1 MSDRLVVILVFGGF
15 GAITLASGLLMQ
27 SGVWKAWFATKRV
40 PVLVPTS
47 YYFGFIPAGLGLLSA
62 GLVFVV
68 GHNAGSVLLC
78 CAVLP
83 CLALSIVLAVWQ
95 PWWIKPAWYR
105 WLEERHGDIIPLL
118 QEEARAM
125 GRWKWQR
132 RVATQA
138 GLEQWVAEVRQK
150 RGLD

>member
-1 MSDRLVVILVFGGF
+1 LARIGILKTWF
-15 GAITLASGLLMQ
+15 LLE
-27 SGVWKAWFATKRV
+27 RV
-40 PVLVPTS
+40 PVFVIPHS
-47 YYFGFIPAGLGLLSA
+47 IFGAIPAGLGA
-62 GLVFVV
+62 
-68 GHNAGSVLLC
+68 
-78 CAVLP
+78 
-83 CLALSIVLAVWQ
+83 IVLGIIVKLRPEPETATMICFGVTGPSFLVGVMLMIWP

-132 RVATQA
+132 RVATQE